1 MSITQVDAAAPSTVR
16 VRPVA
21 GSASRRP
28 GWMLPVTMVVGVLL
42 FWLAL
47 ALLLDGRHLIPYP
60 WELVHQFVVDGP
72 LLIANAGPTLSVA
85 AMGFLGGVLA
95 VIPLAVIS
103 ILAPVTEPIV
113 TRVAIV
119 VHVIPFVAIAPI
131 LIVALPGDSAR
142 IVIAAL
148 QVYFPLL
155 IGLLLGLRSTDERT
169 LDVVT
174 ASGGRNL
181 ARMRYVRVAS
191 ALPSLISGLKIALP
205 AAVLGALIAEFFGAD
220 RGLGAILVNAQDSL
234 LTERVWAIALFVGAI
249 AAAGYGV
256 VSLLAR
262 ILVPWAGK
270 GNSVSA
276 TVAGAEIEGLRR
288 WQVVIGGVVAAV
300 LLVGFWQ
307 SLRPVFGFD
316 AFFVKSPLEVARFLV
331 EGNPITGAPADAFW
345 SAFLHALGETGIHA
359 GVGFVVGTALAIAG
373 AVVLVAVPG
382 LERAVM
388 PGAVVLRSIP
398 LVALTPLI
406 VLLFGRGLLG
416 VTVLVT
422 LVTFFPTLVTVIMG
436 LRAAPDGALDVVR
449 ASGGSSF
456 SAARRVRLLYAVPAI
471 TASARVA
478 IPAAVAGATL
488 AEWLAT
494 GNGLGQLLTLSSV
507 QADYFTLWA
516 GGVLLVIV
524 VLALYS
530 LIGVV
535 DRAVSR
541 RLGVAV

>member
-1 MSITQVDAAAPSTVR
+1 VL
-16 VRPVA
+16 
-21 GSASRRP
+21 P
-28 GWMLPVTMVVGVLL
+28 GWMLPLSAAIGV
-42 FWLAL
+42 
-47 ALLLDGRHLIPYP
+47 LLDGRHLIPYP
-60 WELVHQFVVDGP
+60 WVLMRQFSLDGT
-72 LLIANAGPTLSVA
+72 LLLANAVPTLSVA
-85 AMGFLGGVLA
+85 AMGFIAGVLA
-95 VIPLAVIS
+95 VLPLVVIS
-103 ILAPVTEPIV
+103 ILAPVAEPIV
-113 TRVAIV
+113 MRLAIV

-142 IVIAAL
+142 VVVAAL

-174 ASGGRNL
+174 ASGGRNA
-181 ARMRYVRVAS
+181 ARLRYVRVAS
-191 ALPSLISGLKIALP
+191 ALPSLIAGLKIALP
-205 AAVLGALIAEFFGAD
+205 AAILGALIAEFFGAD

-256 VSLLAR
+256 ISLLAR
-262 ILVPWAGK
+262 LLLPWAGK

-276 TVAGAEIEGLRR
+276 SVAGTEPERLRP
-288 WQVVIGGVVAAV
+288 WQVVTGGIAAAA
-300 LLVGFWQ
+300 LLLGFWQ

-316 AFFVKSPLEVARFLV
+316 AFFVKNPVEVFAFLV
-331 EGNPITGAPADAFW
+331 EGNPITGAAPSVFW
-345 SAFLHALGETGIHA
+345 GAFLAALAETGVHA
-359 GVGFVVGTALAIAG
+359 GVGFVVGTALAVAG
-373 AVVLVAVPG
+373 AVLLVAVPG
-382 LERAVM
+382 LERAIM

-436 LRAAPDGALDVVR
+436 LRAAPDGALDVIR
-449 ASGGSSF
+449 ASGGSPF
-456 SAARRVRLLYAVPAI
+456 AAARRVRLLYAVPAI

-478 IPAAVAGATL
+478 VPAAVAGATL

-507 QADYFTLWA
+507 QADYFTLWS
-516 GGVLLVIV
+516 GGVLLVLV
-524 VLALYS
+524 VLVLYS
-530 LIGVV
+530 LIGII

-541 RLGVAV
+541 RLGVVV